1 MFDNPLSV
9 YEHYERCEPFVKD
22 EKALWLIPSLTGL
35 DTPQLNI
42 EITQNSGKTKK
53 PTNF

>member
-1 MFDNPLSV
+1 MFDNALSV

-42 EITQNSGKTKK
+42 EITQNVRRDHKKT
-53 PTNF
+53 N